1 VTYQARTDLR
11 TILLLGAGFIFPL
24 LGLFGG
30 DGEWA
35 WTVPA
40 GALAVFFGAYFPQ
53 SYETT
58 GDRLVIRAG
67 FRRIGVP
74 YSDIQEVVPSAE
86 SNKASLALAKDR
98 MMIRYRG
105 KEVLISPYEQDA
117 FMLDIQ
123 MRAPHLARVGS
134 KLMGSALASG

>member
-105 KEVLISPYEQDA
+105 KSSSRPTNRMRSCWIS
-117 FMLDIQ
+117 
-123 MRAPHLARVGS
+123 RCARRTLRES
-134 KLMGSALASG
+134 DPN